1 MEKKYYFRSEIKQL
15 LHLMIH
21 SLYTNKEIFL
31 RELVSNALDAIDKV
45 KYFLLTNSNKT
56 LYKIYDNKIT
66 IRLDHLKK
74 TITISDNGIGMSEQE
89 IIDSLGTIANSNTK
103 KFLEQVDFN
112 KDYSNVNIIGQ
123 FGVGFYSSFMVTN
136 KVVVHTR
143 SIKEED
149 VNAGILWTS
158 QGLGQYTISHLY
170 KEDYGTDVILY
181 INEQNKY
188 FLDAIIIKQIVQKYF
203 SHITIPI
210 YIHYYNNH
218 TKTHSTEHINNE
230 NNLWIKEKSNITDQE
245 YIDFYKKLTNN
256 LGNPLIWSHSKIEG
270 KINYSSLLFIPDISP
285 WDIWN
290 RDEYKNSIKLYVRKV
305 FIMDDF
311 KKIIPMYLRFV
322 QGIVDTNDLPLNI
335 SRELLQDNVLLNTL
349 KLLLTK
355 KILKLL
361 QELSNN
367 IDKYILFWIQFGN
380 IFKEGLAEDI
390 DNKQQISSLL
400 RFHSSFLKTDKEYTS
415 LDDYLSR
422 MKAGQDKIYYLTS
435 ETYITAFNSPHLE
448 MYNNRNIEVLLLC
461 DRIDEWMMTYLTD
474 YKNIQFNLIS
484 KDYEL
489 NKNMID
495 VSSKK
500 IIDIDEK
507 NFLGLVDRIKKI
519 LGSLVKDVRITNRL
533 ENSPVILVTDTN
545 EISTQMS
552 KLLTAAGKK
561 APQIKYFFEI
571 NVRHLLIKY
580 INSIIDERLFK
591 QWVFYIYYQ
600 ALLVESNTLNNPAE
614 FINIT
619 NNLILGII
627 IK

>member
-31 RELVSNALDAIDKV
+31 RELLSNSLDAIDKV
-45 KYFLLTNSNKT
+45 KYFLLTHNENI
-56 LYKIYDNKIT
+56 YKVDNNKI
-66 IRLDHLKK
+66 IIKLNHLDK
-74 TITISDNGIGMSEQE
+74 TITIIDNGIGMLEQE
-89 IIDSLGTIANSNTK
+89 IIDGLGTIANSNTK
-103 KFLEQVDFN
+103 KFLEQVDIN

-123 FGVGFYSSFMVTN
+123 FGVGFYSSFMVTD
-136 KVVVHTR
+136 KVVVHTK
-143 SIKEED
+143 SIKEQD
-149 VNAGILWTS
+149 SNAGILWTS
-158 QGLGQYTISHLY
+158 QGIGQYTISNLY
-170 KEDYGTDVILY
+170 KKDYGTDVILY
-181 INEQNKY
+181 INEQNKS
-188 FLDAIIIKQIVQKYF
+188 FLDFVLIKQIIQKYF
-203 SHITIPI
+203 SHISIPI
-210 YIHYYNNH
+210 YINYYNNN

-230 NNLWIKEKSNITDQE
+230 NNLWVKEKSSITDEE
-245 YIDFYKKLTNN
+245 YINFYKKLTNN

-270 KINYSSLLFIPDISP
+270 KINYHSLLFIPDVSP

-290 RDEYKNSIKLYVRKV
+290 RDEYKNSIKLYVRRV
-305 FIMDDF
+305 FVMDDF
-311 KKIIPMYLRFV
+311 KKIIPMYLRFI
-322 QGIVDTNDLPLNI
+322 QGIVDTNDLPLNV
-335 SRELLQDNVLLNTL
+335 SRELLQDDVMLSTL

-361 QELSNN
+361 QELS
-367 IDKYILFWIQFGN
+367 IDIKKYIIFWIQFGN
-380 IFKEGLAEDI
+380 ILKEGLAEDI

-400 RFHSSFLKTDKEYTS
+400 RFYSSSLKTDKEYIS
-415 LDDYLSR
+415 LDDYLTR

-435 ETYITAFNSPHLE
+435 ETYVTAINSPHLE

-474 YKNIQFNLIS
+474 YKNIQFTLIS

-500 IIDIDEK
+500 IIDVDEK
-507 NFLGLVDRIKKI
+507 HFVNLIVRIKKI

-545 EISTQMS
+545 EMSTQML

-571 NVRHLLIKY
+571 NIRHLLIKY

-600 ALLVESNTLNNPAE
+600 ALLVESNTLDNPAE
-614 FINIT
+614 FINIA
-619 NNLILGII
+619 NNLLLSII

>member
-31 RELVSNALDAIDKV
+31 RELLSNSLDAIDKV
-45 KYFLLTNSNKT
+45 KYFLLTHNENI
-56 LYKIYDNKIT
+56 YKVDNNKI
-66 IRLDHLKK
+66 IIKLNHLDK
-74 TITISDNGIGMSEQE
+74 TITIIDNGIGMLEQE
-89 IIDSLGTIANSNTK
+89 IIDGLGTIANSNTK
-103 KFLEQVDFN
+103 KFLEQVDIN

-123 FGVGFYSSFMVTN
+123 FGVGFYSSFMVTD
-136 KVVVHTR
+136 KVVVHTK
-143 SIKEED
+143 SIKEQD
-149 VNAGILWTS
+149 SNAGILWTS
-158 QGLGQYTISHLY
+158 QGIGQYTISNLY
-170 KEDYGTDVILY
+170 KKDYGTDVILY
-181 INEQNKY
+181 INEQNKS
-188 FLDAIIIKQIVQKYF
+188 FLDFVLIKQIIQKYF
-203 SHITIPI
+203 SHISIPI
-210 YIHYYNNH
+210 YINYYNNN

-230 NNLWIKEKSNITDQE
+230 NNLWVKEKSSITDEE
-245 YIDFYKKLTNN
+245 YINFYKKLTNN

-270 KINYSSLLFIPDISP
+270 KINYHSLLFIPDVSP

-290 RDEYKNSIKLYVRKV
+290 RDEYKNSIKLYVRRV
-305 FIMDDF
+305 FVMDDF
-311 KKIIPMYLRFV
+311 KKIIPMYLRFI

-335 SRELLQDNVLLNTL
+335 SRELLQDDVMLSTL

-361 QELSNN
+361 QELS
-367 IDKYILFWIQFGN
+367 IDIKKYIIFWIQFGN
-380 IFKEGLAEDI
+380 ILKEGLAEDI

-400 RFHSSFLKTDKEYTS
+400 RFYSSSLKTDKEYIS
-415 LDDYLSR
+415 LDDYLTR

-435 ETYITAFNSPHLE
+435 ETYVTAINSPHLE

-474 YKNIQFNLIS
+474 YKNIQFTLIS

-500 IIDIDEK
+500 IIDVDEK
-507 NFLGLVDRIKKI
+507 HFVNLIVRIKKI

-545 EISTQMS
+545 EMSTQML

-571 NVRHLLIKY
+571 NIRHLLIKY

-600 ALLVESNTLNNPAE
+600 ALLVESNTLDNPAE
-614 FINIT
+614 FINIA
-619 NNLILGII
+619 NNLLLSII